1 MDSIWGFIGIIVFG
15 CGIYALYSYG
25 EMKSAGEINA
35 NLLLGKEFMNKT
47 CKDKEAYIQKAG
59 PALLVFGIAGLI
71 YGGIDI
77 IHCYVYPMPVPDIVG
92 MILFFIVL
100 VWFGLY
106 TTKLKQKY
114 F

>member
-1 MDSIWGFIGIIVFG
+1 MDNIWGFIGIMVFG
-15 CGIYALYSYG
+15 SGIFALYSYVK
-25 EMKSAGEINA
+25 MKSSGEINA
-35 NLLLGKEFMNKT
+35 NLLLGKEFMYKT

-59 PALLVFGIAGLI
+59 PALLVFGIAGVI

-77 IHCYVYPMPVPDIVG
+77 VHCYVYPMAAIDITG
-92 MILFFIVL
+92 MVLFFIVL

-106 TTKLKQKY
+106 TTKLKKNY